1 MIVSYT
7 RVTMVVF
14 GMIFTPTHWAND
26 SESLS
31 AESILQILKYS
42 DLASR
47 IKDMTGKQ
55 DKL

>member
-1 MIVSYT
+1 
-7 RVTMVVF
+7 MVVF